1 MDQKLDQKVKFSD
14 EEINELK
21 EIRDSYESIAHEL
34 GQIELQNIF
43 LRDRN
48 VEIKENL
55 LELKEKEKNQ
65 ADKLQKKYGVGTL
78 DIDTGEFIPV

>member
-21 EIRDSYESIAHEL
+21 EIRDSYEAIAHEL
-34 GQIELQNIF
+34 GQIQLQQVF
-43 LRDRN
+43 LKDRDI
-48 VEIKENL
+48 EIKENL
-55 LELKEKEKNQ
+55 QELKEKEKNQ